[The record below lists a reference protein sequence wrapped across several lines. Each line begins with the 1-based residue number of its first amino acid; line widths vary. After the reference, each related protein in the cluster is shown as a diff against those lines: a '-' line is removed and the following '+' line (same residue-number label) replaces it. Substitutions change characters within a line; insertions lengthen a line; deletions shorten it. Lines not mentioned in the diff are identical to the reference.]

1 MARDIL
7 AEETDNGQLDQPQ
20 PQQFAIPPRRSLEE
34 IKADAASRLQSVGLQ
49 QPNAPGTEGNPA
61 LDDLLKKAATYG
73 QAPPKEGVLSGTGK
87 QIMGGLAGIG
97 SQIAGAGEYL
107 SRRTF
112 GADYPVT
119 QGLHSIR
126 NLGQEA
132 QNYWSAELTPQ
143 EQELGERQWATLD
156 PHKTIFQG
164 GPKEAM
170 HAIALQVAGAAPAAL
185 TTLLGAGA
193 AAKIG
198 INALTYIGA
207 TQTGLSMGQ
216 LSNNIQDEIQNTPE
230 DTLRQR
236 SPKYAQLIAS
246 GMDPIQ
252 ARQQVTDEA
261 LKYAPVIGGLVSGA
275 VATVAGRFLTPV
287 LSKEG
292 ASLGARVGG
301 AAADQAIQG
310 GATAGTDYIARETAA
325 HTYDSGRAP
334 DLVEAARQTA
344 EGAVTG
350 GLTGAG
356 FGAVMGHGPTH
367 EPSNNPV
374 NPAEAHETMANTP
387 EGKATGAATETHV
400 NTISEQQELP
410 LSGGYSP
417 PRQQDLDLQGGGRQ
431 PMPIEFNGQGQLDLR
446 VEPQQGQLP
455 LGSGQADM
463 FSGVHA
469 DEAAA
474 MQSHSGYQGA
484 PPPETTGPNQPPGW
498 GMQEPNGPQGNLD
511 LRGGQ
516 MNPPRPGPEAGLAN
530 VPSQLNL
537 PFEQRLPGVGRQRT
551 QPMVEPPRT
560 RADDLREKAAAAR
573 TPDENQPDLF
583 RDQPVP
589 GQLTTRSNRP
599 MVRGN
604 ADNPSAEPF
613 GDIQAQLKDLQDPNH
628 PRQGV
633 YLSADNIER
642 LRRDGLLDQVRQ
654 AAGEDA
660 VPMVH
665 FDQKG
670 GTLIAKNQAA
680 ADELAHYR
688 DKKVGS
694 MEEILGH
701 ATGAGAGKP
710 LNGEF
715 VVQQH
720 DDQGNVTRETGVATR
735 EEAEQLAHEY
745 TDVARGRTAQVLS
758 APAAILRRAQ
768 LIGLEGEH
776 IQRAKAEKGASRAV
790 SDAVDRNIGS
800 GVEVQSRALEAAR
813 RDLATGEESP
823 PISREEAALRL
834 TGEARKLH
842 NEARTR
848 TWPGTGVLDPSDLA
862 FHSPDATREYQKLH
876 DEFLGSQ
883 VMRRSTV
890 HPQDA
895 EKGRIGQEI
904 AERRIA
910 AFLKENPHETK
921 AEQVARAAVEVSRE
935 GVKGYL
941 ADKRVPGRRLVEP
954 HPSFDPGVLEPARR
968 PSRAEIH
975 GMNETEFQRVYN
987 DVLERSQNG
996 ARTKM
1001 TIDQMRAEDD
1011 DVRSKMEKRVNRFFR
1026 SQEKTEEMGH
1036 AKSEKFSVSPRRAL
1050 TEREQQL
1057 NAAKSGTKSKRL
1069 VGYKTFDPEAL
1080 LSTVESQR
1088 EMERAA
1094 RMSPEERRAER
1105 VAQYKDLADHITAGE
1120 KHVAEVA
1127 ALKRSELKSEGS
1139 PQLAAKYGRE
1149 ILQFGRALKGQSLH
1163 SPEARSA
1170 AKKFNTLIEALGKKS
1185 PAARAQ
1191 YLLDTYEAEIQRQAR
1206 SSARANPLA
1215 VGRVKDMLEDGLSM
1229 KKPPKMGPFEPI
1241 ERQDVGR
1248 IEHRDLRSTGNQM
1261 SLPFEERVQPVGGY
1275 TGLPERFTPAHEEEL
1290 AALLNAKK
1298 QPFRGDSGKFEK
1310 RPREGAIALRD
1321 MRAAADTRA
1330 QLNEA
1335 EEAARYADR
1344 PAEMK
1349 GTDEDGTSTFS
1360 AYQLRHE
1367 AAIAQRRREEGI
1379 EPEPYIEPFQ
1389 GRQAEHEGAIAK
1401 RMREED
1407 AELRS
1412 TMGVPQGSR
1421 GIKDA
1426 AAKVAE
1432 LMEGN
1437 PIRGSTAIQT
1447 MLAHL
1452 PEGSPFHDLFTQLQ
1466 SKIDPKTVIGFAGK
1480 EAFTSPTVQGKA
1492 EMLAGG
1498 PRVTLNRDHFEQMR
1512 QLGFSPELTFTHT
1525 IAHELVHVATAHAI
1539 YRNPALAA
1547 ELSGILRMA
1556 REAGGGHYGL
1566 TDINEMVAEA
1576 YSNRTFQD
1584 FLKGVKIPDTNVTL
1598 WDRVKNFVARILG
1611 REPTTRN
1618 MTALE
1623 AIMRNHDHLFTGKQ
1637 YATTPGEIAR
1647 MRAMNLE
1654 SDPERGHVGNALD
1667 RLGKSLGLNK
1677 EITQRLRDTATDA
1690 TQGLGQVGLSAMT
1703 PRQQSDHFS
1712 KYFQKADGSNPYKR
1726 YWDTFF
1732 KRSADN
1738 AASMERVG
1746 KLSNSWS
1753 NLEEK
1758 YGIDTAHGVSKLMHD
1773 ATLYQFHPELALDH
1787 EANAHLTSPEQQAR
1801 WREGAAAFSKLP
1813 EDWQAHY
1820 KMVKNYYANEQ
1831 RHTTDQIVLNG
1842 LHSMLTKGEDAPMT
1856 AKEFDAKY
1864 DVDAVRSLKLD
1875 TQDGLTR
1882 EFGDKLSG
1890 ASMDT
1895 LAKIGSITQRNGP
1908 YFPLMRNGDYIV
1920 TAERKLG
1927 SKEFDSSKEAN
1938 AYMQE
1943 KRASDPTLSVSVKQ
1957 TDDGTF
1963 RVTTSEKEVRMAESK
1978 SEANQHR
1985 QEMVARYGDE
1995 NVKPVQ
2001 LKADLYKQETSIT
2014 SGSALDTI
2022 LRKLD
2027 DNPAA
2032 QNAIKEFYLR
2042 SLGDQSFRKRELQRS
2057 GRRGV
2062 DVENQHR
2069 SFAQYGRSQS
2079 YYLSQLKYGRHL
2091 ANAQG
2096 DVNTAVRGHTTE
2108 DEKTKGV
2115 SAVRMGEFAR
2125 ELALRD
2131 EISRNPY
2138 KVGELV
2144 RKGTS
2149 LTGFMMLTSPSHWFV
2164 RAAQPYVLSAPWLG
2178 ARHGFS
2184 DSVAAL
2190 GRAQRMIA
2198 DPLMKETANS
2208 ALGLKAL
2215 FSRASAEKSY
2225 SVIDDVLSHINRTAG
2240 ADAPKIQAMVQHLRE
2255 NNLIDLSM
2263 ATELSDIGKG
2273 KSTGL
2278 TSRVLDASRIML
2290 HLCEVNNRVMTAIAA
2305 RELGLKAGMTE
2316 QQAVEHAADAI
2327 NVTHNDY
2334 SYGNTPRLFMAQS
2347 KGLLGGARPLLF
2359 QFMKYPQQVY
2369 GMMIS
2374 SGLAAL
2380 KGKTRLEREVGVKT
2394 LLGVLATH
2402 MIAAGAV
2409 GATIQPIKWA
2419 MGALMAGASAIG
2431 ATDQQYTIA
2440 NALSGDTYDEWMRE
2454 VTNDLFGTEM
2464 GELVSK
2470 GLPTAVGVDLSQRMA
2485 LGSLYQFHLK
2495 TDSDA
2500 STIGSLAQTFGGPW
2514 LNVATNFYDSGK
2526 KFLGGD
2532 VLGGIQ
2538 GMSPHIIR
2546 DLVKAGQMSQ
2556 QGVVNNAGTTLIP
2569 ADKLSA
2575 GQVFAQ
2581 SMGFRPDEIAE
2592 VQNRNNAER
2601 NELQNMTDQR
2611 KGLIRSFVAAEPN
2624 ARQDIRTQVMEF
2636 NKQHPGFSIDSS
2648 TLLRAVAAKAQ
2659 TDREMQMYGVRAKA
2673 RQLPELTRAGGAY
2686 NTD

>member
-7 AEETDNGQLDQPQ
+7 AEETDIGQPDQPQ
-20 PQQFAIPPRRSLEE
+20 PQQVAIPRRRSLDD
-34 IKADAASRLQSVGLQ
+34 IRADANARLQGMGMQ
-49 QPNAPGTEGNPA
+49 QPAAPGTEGNPA

-87 QIMGGLAGIG
+87 QVMGGLAGLG
-97 SQIAGAGEYL
+97 GQVAGLGEYT
-107 SRRTF
+107 SRRYF
-112 GADYPVT
+112 GAQNPVT
-119 QGLHSIR
+119 QALHSVR
-126 NLGQEA
+126 TAAQEG

-143 EQELGERQWATLD
+143 EQELAERKWTTLD
-156 PHKTIFQG
+156 PHQTIFQG

-185 TTLLGAGA
+185 TMLLGAGA
-193 AAKIG
+193 ASRIG
-198 INALTYIGA
+198 LSALTYIGA

-216 LSNNIQDEIQNTPE
+216 LSNSIQDEIQNTPE
-230 DTLRQR
+230 ETLRQR
-236 SPKYAQLIAS
+236 SPKYAQLVAG
-246 GMDPIQ
+246 GMDPAQ
-252 ARQQVTDEA
+252 AREQLTTEA
-261 LKYAPVIGGLVSGA
+261 LRYAPVIGGLVSGA

-292 ASLGARVGG
+292 ASLGSRVGG
-301 AAADQAIQG
+301 AMADQALQQ

-325 HTYDSGRAP
+325 HTYDSGRSP
-334 DLVEAARQTA
+334 DLVEAGKQALEA
-344 EGAVTG
+344 GVTG
-350 GLTGAG
+350 GLTGAP
-356 FGAVMGHGPTH
+356 FGLMGHSPAH
-367 EPSNNPV
+367 PFEPGRDQQNAGEVHSSMENS
-374 NPAEAHETMANTP
+374 P
-387 EGKATGAATETHV
+387 EGKATAQAGAEEHV
-400 NTISEQQELP
+400 SNVPTDEYTPTDRNREGFDTLTGEQPQAVAPAGYRGQEEMDLP
-410 LSGGYSP
+410 QGVAPDQALA
-417 PRQQDLDLQGGGRQ
+417 LQARHNFG
-431 PMPIEFNGQGQLDLR
+431 E
-446 VEPQQGQLP
+446 
-455 LGSGQADM
+455 
-463 FSGVHA
+463 
-469 DEAAA
+469 
-474 MQSHSGYQGA
+474 A
-484 PPPETTGPNQPPGW
+484 PPTPYEGAQPIQGPERQPGW

-537 PFEQRLPGVGRQRT
+537 PFEERQRGAGRQRM

-654 AAGEDA
+654 SAGEDA
-660 VPMVH
+660 VPLVH

-670 GTLIAKNQAA
+670 GTLIAKNPEVAA
-680 ADELAHYR
+680 ELTRYR
-688 DKKVGS
+688 DSKVGN

-745 TDVARGRTAQVLS
+745 TDVARGRTAQVMT

-768 LIGLEGEH
+768 LIGLEGENV
-776 IQRAKAEKGASRAV
+776 QRAKAEKGASRAV

-800 GVEVQSRALEAAR
+800 GVEVQSRALESAR
-813 RDLATGEESP
+813 RDLATGKESP
-823 PISREEAALRL
+823 PVSREEAAYRL

-862 FHSPDATREYQKLH
+862 FHSPDAAREYEKLH
-876 DEFLGSQ
+876 GEFLGTQ

-890 HPQDA
+890 HPEDA

-904 AERRIA
+904 VERRIA
-910 AFLKENPHETK
+910 TFLKTHPYETK
-921 AEQVARAAVEVSRE
+921 AEQVARAALEVSRE
-935 GVKGYL
+935 GVESYREN
-941 ADKRVPGRRLVEP
+941 KRVPGRQRVEP
-954 HPSFDPGVLEPARR
+954 HPTFNPDVLEPMRR

-975 GMNETEFQRVYN
+975 DMNETEFQRVYN

-1001 TIDQMRAEDD
+1001 TAEQMRAEDE

-1050 TEREQQL
+1050 TEREQQI
-1057 NAAKSGTKSKRL
+1057 NASKAGTKSRRL
-1069 VGYKTFDPEAL
+1069 VGYKTLDPEAL

-1094 RMSPEERRAER
+1094 KMTPDERRAER
-1105 VAQYKDLADHITAGE
+1105 VAQYKDLTQHIEDGE
-1120 KHVAEVA
+1120 KHIAEVA

-1139 PQLAAKYGRE
+1139 PLLAAKYGRE

-1191 YLLDTYEAEIQRQAR
+1191 YLLDTYESEIQRQAR
-1206 SSARANPLA
+1206 SSARASPDA
-1215 VGRVKDMLEDGLSM
+1215 VGRVKDMLENGLDL

-1248 IEHRDLRSTGNQM
+1248 IEHQDLRSHGQQL
-1261 SLPFEERVQPVGGY
+1261 SLPFAERVQPKGGY
-1275 TGLPERFTPAHEEEL
+1275 TGLSERFTPAHEEEL
-1290 AALLNAKK
+1290 SALLNAKK
-1298 QPFRGDSGKFEK
+1298 EPFRGDSGKFEK
-1310 RPREGAIALRD
+1310 RPRQGAIALRD
-1321 MRAAADTRA
+1321 MQRAADTRA

-1335 EEAARYADR
+1335 EEAARRDNPER
-1344 PAEMK
+1344 QR
-1349 GTDEDGTSTFS
+1349 DESGEPQFS
-1360 AYQLRHE
+1360 NYQLRHE
-1367 AAIAQRRREEGI
+1367 YEVARRRREEGI
-1379 EPEPYIEPFQ
+1379 EPEIIPEPFA
-1389 GRQAEHEGAIAK
+1389 GRQAEHEGEIARRNRLEQSMDTSERGYSSPRAAGGGVGGVREAATEIAN
-1401 RMREED
+1401 RMERK
-1407 AELRS
+1407 
-1412 TMGVPQGSR
+1412 GVPVLR
-1421 GIKDA
+1421 GHEA
-1426 AAKVAE
+1426 VRA
-1432 LMEGN
+1432 
-1437 PIRGSTAIQT
+1437 
-1447 MLAHL
+1447 MLNNL
-1452 PEGSPFHDLFTQLQ
+1452 DPESPLHDLFTKLQ
-1466 SKIDPKTVIGFAGK
+1466 NAIDPRTLVGYTDDVSQFSKSTVFGNVAFPEAGPK
-1480 EAFTSPTVQGKA
+1480 ITI
-1492 EMLAGG
+1492 
-1498 PRVTLNRDHFEQMR
+1498 NRTHMEYLRASGQA
-1512 QLGFSPELTFTHT
+1512 PEVELVRT
-1525 IAHELVHVATAHAI
+1525 IAHEMAHIATAHQI
-1539 YRNPALAA
+1539 HSNPHLQA
-1547 ELSGILRMA
+1547 ELLGYLRQA
-1556 REAGGGHYGL
+1556 REAAGSKTRFYGL

-1576 YSNRTFQD
+1576 YSNENFRN
-1584 FLKGVKIPDTNVTL
+1584 FLRSVETPQNLSL
-1598 WDRVKNFVARILG
+1598 WARVKNLFLRAIG
-1611 REPTTRN
+1611 RGQDMTPTTRN
-1618 MTALE
+1618 LFDQ
-1623 AIMRNHDHLFTGKQ
+1623 IMDKHEQMFTGERHV
-1637 YATTPGEIAR
+1637 TTPGEGAR
-1647 MRAMNLE
+1647 LRAME
-1654 SDPERGHVGNALD
+1654 RSDDPEAGHVGNVFD
-1667 RLGKSLGLNK
+1667 RLGKSLKLN
-1677 EITQRLRDTATDA
+1677 EEVTRTLRDKASDA
-1690 TQGLGQVGLSAMT
+1690 TQGLGQAGLSAMT
-1703 PRQQSDHFS
+1703 PRQQNDHFS
-1712 KYFQKADGSNPYKR
+1712 KYFEKADGSNPYKR

-1738 AASMERVG
+1738 AASMEHVG
-1746 KLSNSWS
+1746 KLSNAWS

-1758 YGIDTAHGVSKLMHD
+1758 YGIDAAHGMSKLMHD
-1773 ATLYQFHPELALDH
+1773 ATLYQFHPDLALDH
-1787 EANAHLTSPEQQAR
+1787 EKNSHLTSPEQQDR
-1801 WREGAAAFSKLP
+1801 WREGAAAFKKMP
-1813 EDWQAHY
+1813 QDWQDHY
-1820 KMVKNYYANEQ
+1820 KTVQKYYANEQ
-1831 RHTTDQIVLNG
+1831 RNTTDQIVLNG
-1842 LHSMLTKGEDAPMT
+1842 LHAMLTKGEDAPMT
-1856 AKEFDAKY
+1856 AKEFDSKY
-1864 DVDAVRSLKLD
+1864 DAAAVRKLGLD
-1875 TQDGLTR
+1875 TEEGLTK

-1895 LAKIGSITQRNGP
+1895 LAKIGAITNRNGP

-1920 TAERKLG
+1920 TAERRLG

-1938 AYMQE
+1938 AFMQQ

-1957 TDDGTF
+1957 TEDGTW
-1963 RVTTSEKEVRMAESK
+1963 RVTTAEKEVRMAESK

-1985 QEMVARYGDE
+1985 REMAARYGEE

-2014 SGSALDTI
+2014 TGSALDTI

-2027 DNPAA
+2027 DNPSA

-2057 GRRGV
+2057 SRRGV

-2096 DVNTAVRGHTTE
+2096 EVNSVVQGHTVA
-2108 DEKTKGV
+2108 DEKAKGV

-2138 KVGELV
+2138 KVGDLV

-2198 DPLMKETANS
+2198 DPLMKETTNS

-2240 ADAPKIQAMVQHLRE
+2240 ADAPKIAAMVQHLRE

-2316 QQAVEHAADAI
+2316 QQAIEHAADAI

-2380 KGKTRLEREVGVKT
+2380 RGKTPLERQIGVKT

-2402 MIAAGAV
+2402 MVAAGAV

-2431 ATDQQYTIA
+2431 ATDQPYTIA

-2514 LNVATNFYDSGK
+2514 LNVATNFYDAGK

-2532 VLGGIQ
+2532 VAGGIE
-2538 GMSPHIIR
+2538 GVTPHLIR

-2581 SMGFRPDEIAE
+2581 SMGFRPDEVAE
-2592 VQNRNNAER
+2592 VMDRNSAER
-2601 NELQNMTDQR
+2601 NALQNITDQR
-2611 KGLIRSFVAAEPN
+2611 KALIRSYVAAEPPDR
-2624 ARQDIRTQVMEF
+2624 ADVRTKVLEF
-2636 NKQHPGFSIDSS
+2636 SKQHPGFAIDAS
-2648 TLLRAVAAKAQ
+2648 TLLKAVAQKAQ
-2659 TDREMQMYGVRAKA
+2659 ADRDMQLYGVRAKA
-2673 RQLPELTRAGGAY
+2673 KQLPEITRAGSAY
-2686 NTD
+2686 NTG